1 MHYFSFE
8 FIRVNNAATAKA
20 DRAATIIYA
29 LKGIELKPIVATI
42 PDTNITIIFLN
53 FLKSLIN
60 RAKNVNEI
68 VKLNPNSSGT
78 TEPKTIPRIVDI
90 CQIVQQVKP
99 APNKWKCLFSFLR
112 LFLKYVFETAK
123 A

>member
-8 FIRVNNAATAKA
+8 LIRVNNAANANA

-60 RAKNVNEI
+60 KAKNVNEI

-78 TEPKTIPRIVDI
+78 TDPKTIPRIVDI

-99 APNKWKCLFSFLR
+99 APNK
-112 LFLKYVFETAK
+112 
-123 A
+123 

>member
-1 MHYFSFE
+1 M
-8 FIRVNNAATAKA
+8 
-20 DRAATIIYA
+20 
-29 LKGIELKPIVATI
+29 
-42 PDTNITIIFLN
+42 TIIFLN

-78 TEPKTIPRIVDI
+78 TEPKTIPRIVDT

-99 APNKWKCLFSFLR
+99 SLLQHLLSVVPSLSPYALVTAHIFST
-112 LFLKYVFETAK
+112 Y
-123 A
+123 

>member
-1 MHYFSFE
+1 MHYFFLISVK
-8 FIRVNNAATAKA
+8 VNNAATVKA
-20 DRAATIIYA
+20 DSAATIIYA

-60 RAKNVNEI
+60 KAKNVKEI
-68 VKLNPNSSGT
+68 VKLKPNSSDT
-78 TEPKTIPRIVDI
+78 TEPKTIPKIVDI

-99 APNKWKCLFSFLR
+99 LPNK
-112 LFLKYVFETAK
+112 
-123 A
+123 

>member
-1 MHYFSFE
+1 MHYFFLES
-8 FIRVNNAATAKA
+8 IKVNNVATPNA

-29 LKGIELKPIVATI
+29 LKEIKLKPIVATI
-42 PDTNITIIFLN
+42 PDTNMTIIFLN
-53 FLKSLIN
+53 FLKSSIN

-78 TEPKTIPRIVDI
+78 TDPKTIPRIVDT
-90 CQIVQQVKP
+90 CHIVQHVKP

-112 LFLKYVFETAK
+112 LF
-123 A
+123 

>member
-8 FIRVNNAATAKA
+8 FIRVNNAATANA

-60 RAKNVNEI
+60 KAKNVNEI

-99 APNKWKCLFSFLR
+99 APNK
-112 LFLKYVFETAK
+112 
-123 A
+123 

>member
-8 FIRVNNAATAKA
+8 FIRVNKAATDNA

-29 LKGIELKPIVATI
+29 LKGIMLKPIVATI
-42 PDTNITIIFLN
+42 PDTNITMIFLY

-60 RAKNVNEI
+60 NAKNVNEI

-78 TEPKTIPRIVDI
+78 TEPKTIPKMVDI

-99 APNKWKCLFSFLR
+99 APNR
-112 LFLKYVFETAK
+112 
-123 A
+123 